1 MLYISTVCVF
11 VSIYKPT
18 LFPTQS
24 TTVERSISLEIQIY
38 HGRLLGGKIK
48 LVSEAN
54 YCLFMALFLLLL
66 QFYLTFAT
74 QIPFHQVDLFVR
86 LHFFLSLCCRL
97 YYQGTNAAY
106 FAENRCVYSFRSES
120 TVVDAIFKSPSS
132 NLPWWMGWGT
142 NLSFWDVFFLN
153 YYSANIWFF
162 KHLCKGI
169 NKIVRSWK

>member
-1 MLYISTVCVF
+1 MCSISAPCVVLLVF
-11 VSIYKPT
+11 VNSH
-18 LFPTQS
+18 FSPTQS
-24 TTVERSISLEIQIY
+24 TTAERSICLEIPIY

-97 YYQGTNAAY
+97 YYQGTKTAY
-106 FAENRCVYSFRSES
+106 FAENCCIYTFLGAS
-120 TVVDAIFKSPSS
+120 TTVDAIFKSPPS
-132 NLPWWMGWGT
+132 NLLWWMGVGGGR
-142 NLSFWDVFFLN
+142 LIS
-153 YYSANIWFF
+153 
-162 KHLCKGI
+162 K
-169 NKIVRSWK
+169 

>member
-54 YCLFMALFLLLL
+54 YCLFMVLFLLLL
-66 QFYLTFAT
+66 QFCLTFAA

-106 FAENRCVYSFRSES
+106 FAEKRCIYIFRSES
-120 TVVDAIFKSPSS
+120 TVVDAIFKSPPS
-132 NLPWWMGWGT
+132 NLLWWMGGGGGVCVM
-142 NLSFWDVFFLN
+142 LLN
-153 YYSANIWFF
+153 
-162 KHLCKGI
+162 
-169 NKIVRSWK
+169 

>member
-86 LHFFLSLCCRL
+86 LHFSSLYAVDCTIKAQMQHIL
-97 YYQGTNAAY
+97 QKIAA
-106 FAENRCVYSFRSES
+106 FILFEV
-120 TVVDAIFKSPSS
+120 
-132 NLPWWMGWGT
+132 NLPW
-142 NLSFWDVFFLN
+142 
-153 YYSANIWFF
+153 
-162 KHLCKGI
+162 
-169 NKIVRSWK
+169 